1 MNPAAMGGMPMGG
14 APGGMGAPKKKKEAF
29 VIPKLIKND
38 KNNIVYK
45 IINQGF
51 KVVYIV
57 YDFSKK
63 ILWFFSC
70 LAFMYFVPISF
81 EIFSE

>member
-1 MNPAAMGGMPMGG
+1 MGGMPMG

-57 YDFSKK
+57 FSLRNH
-63 ILWFFSC
+63 IQC
-70 LAFMYFVPISF
+70 R
-81 EIFSE
+81 

>member
-1 MNPAAMGGMPMGG
+1 MGGMPMG

-38 KNNIVYK
+38 KNNFVYK

-51 KVVYIV
+51 KVIYIV

-63 ILWFFSC
+63 ILC
-70 LAFMYFVPISF
+70 RLL
-81 EIFSE
+81 